1 VATRARSRIGLALF
15 AAAGFPLAAAAGSP
29 TVPASLFLEPIGS
42 YRERVPQGPENAC
55 RRSIAEIAA
64 YDPLTRRVFVTNA
77 ADRSLDILDIGDPTR
92 LRLVRRV
99 ELGAYG
105 LPTSV
110 TAKWGLVA
118 VAVEGTAPNETELG
132 SVVLLD
138 SAGRILRSLGVGP
151 GPDMVTFTRDGRR
164 LLVANEGEPSQD
176 YARDPRG
183 SISVIDLRGGP
194 AGAKAATAGFEA
206 FDADALR
213 ARGVRVF
220 GPGADGGKD
229 LEPEFIAVSPDSET
243 AWVTLQENN
252 ALAVLDVEAAKIT
265 DVFGLGT
272 KDHHAAGSGLDASDE
287 DGAIDIAAWP
297 VAGLY
302 QPDAIAAY
310 WSFGRTY
317 LVTANEG
324 DPRGY
329 GAFEEAKRVADLTLD
344 PSLLAGNPDLQENDR
359 LGRLQVSPVDADT
372 DGDGDVDRLQAFGG
386 RSFSIWR
393 EDGAL
398 IFDSGD
404 VLERLT
410 AAPELYAPAANLFN
424 TPDDENV
431 FNERS
436 DARGPEPEGV
446 TVGMLGLR
454 TIAFLA
460 LERASGILVVDITRP
475 DAPVRQQ
482 YIDTRDHSE
491 DPQDVGGA
499 DADLFVNCDAGDLG
513 PEGVLFIPAQLSPI
527 WRPLLVVAFETSGST
542 TVFRIAAGRR

>member
-92 LRLVRRV
+92 PRLVRRV

-105 LPTSV
+105 LPT
-110 TAKWGLVA
+110 
-118 VAVEGTAPNETELG
+118 
-132 SVVLLD
+132 
-138 SAGRILRSLGVGP
+138 
-151 GPDMVTFTRDGRR
+151 
-164 LLVANEGEPSQD
+164 
-176 YARDPRG
+176 
-183 SISVIDLRGGP
+183 SVIDLRGGP

-220 GPGADGGKD
+220 GPGADGAKD

-431 FNERS
+431 FDERS